1 MEVKPFMIPA
11 IVVLLLILVLLG
23 AGGFAWNVL
32 WYILIAALV
41 LWALGFLLRSAEGG
55 GRWYR
60 W

>member
-1 MEVKPFMIPA
+1 VNLEMIA
-11 IVVLLLILVLLG
+11 ALIVLLLLLVLLG
-23 AGGFAWNVL
+23 AGGYAMHVL
-32 WYILIAALV
+32 WIVLIAALV

>member
-1 MEVKPFMIPA
+1 MIVA
-11 IVVLLLILVLLG
+11 LIVLLLILAIFG
-23 AGGFAWNVL
+23 GGGFALNIL

>member
-1 MEVKPFMIPA
+1 MIA
-11 IVVLLLILVLLG
+11 ALIVLLIILAVLG
-23 AGGFAWNVL
+23 GGGFAWNVL

-41 LWALGFLLRSAEGG
+41 LWVLGFLLRSAEGG

>member
-1 MEVKPFMIPA
+1 MIPA
-11 IVVLLLILVLLG
+11 LVVLLLILVLFG
-23 AGGFAWNVL
+23 GGGFLYNVL

-41 LWALGFLLRSAEGG
+41 LWAIGFLFRASEGG

>member
-1 MEVKPFMIPA
+1 MLVA
-11 IVVLLLILVLLG
+11 LIVLALIIVLLG
-23 AGGFAWNVL
+23 GGGFAMNVL
-32 WYILIAALV
+32 WYVLIAALV

>member
-1 MEVKPFMIPA
+1 MLVALIA
-11 IVVLLLILVLLG
+11 LALILVLLG
-23 AGGFAWNVL
+23 GGGFAMNVL
-32 WYILIAALV
+32 WYVLIAALV

>member
-1 MEVKPFMIPA
+1 MIVA
-11 IVVLLLILVLLG
+11 LVVLALILILLG
-23 AGGFAWNVL
+23 GGGFAMNVL
-32 WYILIAALV
+32 WYVLIAALV

>member
-1 MEVKPFMIPA
+1 MIA
-11 IVVLLLILVLLG
+11 ALIVLVLILAIFG
-23 AGGFAWNVL
+23 GGGFAMNVL
-32 WYILIAALV
+32 WYVLIAALV

>member
-1 MEVKPFMIPA
+1 MLVA
-11 IVVLLLILVLLG
+11 LIVLALILVLLG
-23 AGGFAWNVL
+23 GGGFAMNVL
-32 WYILIAALV
+32 WYVLIAALV